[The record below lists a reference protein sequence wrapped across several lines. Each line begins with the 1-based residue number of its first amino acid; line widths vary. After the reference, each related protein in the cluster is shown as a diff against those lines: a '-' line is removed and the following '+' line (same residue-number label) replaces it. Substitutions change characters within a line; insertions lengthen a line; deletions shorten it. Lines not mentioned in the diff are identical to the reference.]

1 MMKKYKI
8 KIGTKT
14 YSTSRRSSYILGLL
28 CKFIL
33 TRRRIKRFIKRNMKE
48 NKIIFYMFLA
58 LIIIYSLFFLINI
71 KINYEYN
78 KIYQNYFAFLWEK
91 KDIFIE
97 SIIIVLFFNILTSEN
112 NRKKGLNQRFE
123 LCTSIQIYINNFLA
137 SLNYYEV
144 CDLKNVDI
152 KSILS
157 NIPALDESIIDELI
171 KENKEIIN
179 SIISKFDLIDEMEN
193 DNRNDEKEMII
204 REINCLYG
212 DKISDIQKI
221 EIICNTYSLLFN
233 YFYSIWS
240 MDEHINDIIKSI
252 FPTLEYY

>member
-1 MMKKYKI
+1 
-8 KIGTKT
+8 
-14 YSTSRRSSYILGLL
+14 
-28 CKFIL
+28 
-33 TRRRIKRFIKRNMKE
+33 
-48 NKIIFYMFLA
+48 MFLA

-193 DNRNDEKEMII
+193 DNRNDEKVGKICFPII
-204 REINCLYG
+204 E
-212 DKISDIQKI
+212 SA
-221 EIICNTYSLLFN
+221 
-233 YFYSIWS
+233 
-240 MDEHINDIIKSI
+240 
-252 FPTLEYY
+252 